1 MKRRSSDYSPT
12 LYVYTAAT
20 IVAGVAALTWAAL
33 SLPIDERISLT
44 SGGGREGVLLGLVF
58 WIAIGLLGG
67 LRVERLHG
75 HGVLTF
81 HYPFII
87 AATALGGPVA
97 GALVALISTIER
109 RELRDVPWFGVLAN
123 HAALT
128 LAAICGG
135 VTMGVVR
142 ETFTTLAAT
151 QAQAVELT
159 AIVLGSLVIGTVA
172 TALAAGTVILRD
184 RLGVAEAL
192 RVYDMGFR
200 TTSAAEVV
208 LGWLLWLTFTTVGW
222 WAALICAIL
231 VLAVWSSHDAREVAR
246 HDAMT
251 GLLSRAGFDVRLA
264 EALDAI
270 QRRGQSAALLAVDLD
285 GFKGVNDQYGHA
297 VGDDVI
303 REVGSRLRAS
313 IRLTD
318 SAVRRGGDEFGV
330 LLADMPD
337 RETARELSTRIHEAI
352 CAPIVVEGRT
362 IRVGASIGVTFI
374 EPTVRPP
381 TIGRLHDLTDRLMYT
396 AKQGGGGLRFDE
408 PWGVAERDRPI

>member
-1 MKRRSSDYSPT
+1 MKRRSSDYSLL
-12 LYVYTAAT
+12 LYGYTAAT
-20 IVAGVAALTWAAL
+20 IAAGALALVWAA
-33 SLPIDERISLT
+33 SSFPVAQPITLFPD
-44 SGGGREGVLLGLVF
+44 GGRFGVPLGLLF
-58 WIAIGLLGG
+58 WIAVGLLGG

-87 AATALGGPVA
+87 AATALGGPLA

-128 LAAICGG
+128 LAAVCGG
-135 VTMGVVR
+135 VTMTTVR
-142 ETFTTLAAT
+142 QGLTTLAAT
-151 QAQAVELT
+151 DGQTIELIT
-159 AIVLGSLVIGTVA
+159 IVLGSLVIGTIA

-184 RLGVAEAL
+184 RLAWSEAL

-200 TTSAAEVV
+200 ATSAAEVV
-208 LGWLLWLTFTTVGW
+208 LGWLLWLTFSTVGW
-222 WAALICAIL
+222 WAALICALL
-231 VLAVWSSHDAREVAR
+231 VLAVWSSHDAREMAR

-251 GLLSRAGFDVRLA
+251 GLLSRAGFDVRLS
-264 EALDAI
+264 EALDSI

-285 GFKGVNDQYGHA
+285 GFKAVNDQYGHA
-297 VGDDVI
+297 VGDEVI
-303 REVGSRLRAS
+303 REVGARLRAS

-337 RETARELSTRIHEAI
+337 RDMARLLSTRIHEAI
-352 CAPIVVEGRT
+352 CAPIVIEGRT
-362 IRVGASIGVTFI
+362 IQIGASIGVSFI

-396 AKQGGGGLRFDE
+396 AKQQGGGLRFDQ
-408 PWGVAERDRPI
+408 PWGAAERDGGL

>member
-1 MKRRSSDYSPT
+1 MNRRSSDYSAT
-12 LYVYTAAT
+12 LYVYTAST
-20 IVAGVAALTWAAL
+20 IVVGLASFVWAAV
-33 SLPIDERISLT
+33 SFPVDERISLT
-44 SGGGREGVLLGLVF
+44 TAGGREGVLLGLVF
-58 WIAIGLLGG
+58 WIAVGLLGG
-67 LRVERLHG
+67 LKVERLHG

-109 RELRDVPWFGVLAN
+109 RELRDVPWFGLLAN

-128 LAAICGG
+128 FAAICGG
-135 VTMGVVR
+135 VTMILVR
-142 ETFTTLAAT
+142 QGLTVLAAT
-151 QAQAVELT
+151 EAQTVELI

-172 TALAAGTVILRD
+172 TALASGTVILRD
-184 RLGVAEAL
+184 RLGVSEAM
-192 RVYDMGFR
+192 RVYDTGFR

-208 LGWLLWLTFTTVGW
+208 IGWVLWLTFSTVGW
-222 WAALICAIL
+222 WAALICAVL
-231 VLAVWSSHDAREVAR
+231 VLSLWSGHDAREIAR

-251 GLLSRAGFDVRLA
+251 GLLSRAGFDARLT

-285 GFKGVNDQYGHA
+285 GFKAINDKHGHA
-297 VGDDVI
+297 VGDDV
-303 REVGSRLRAS
+303 

-337 RETARELSTRIHEAI
+337 RETARQLSIRIHEAI
-352 CAPIVVEGRT
+352 CSPIAVDGGA
-362 IRVGASIGVTFI
+362 IRVGASIGVAYI
-374 EPTVRPP
+374 EPSTRSPS
-381 TIGRLHDLTDRLMYT
+381 IGRLHDLTDRLMYV
-396 AKQGGGGLRFDE
+396 AKRQGGGLRFDE
-408 PWGVAERDRPI
+408 SWTAANRDATA

>member
-1 MKRRSSDYSPT
+1 MNRRSSDYSAT

-20 IVAGVAALTWAAL
+20 IVAGLSSFVWAAV
-33 SLPIDERISLT
+33 SFPVDERISLT
-44 SGGGREGVLLGLVF
+44 TAGGREGVLLGLVF
-58 WIAIGLLGG
+58 WIAVGLLGG
-67 LRVERLHG
+67 RKVERLHG

-97 GALVALISTIER
+97 GDLVALISTIER
-109 RELRDVPWFGVLAN
+109 RELRDVPWFGMLSN

-128 LAAICGG
+128 FAAICGG
-135 VTMGVVR
+135 VAMILVR
-142 ETFTTLAAT
+142 QGLTVLAAT
-151 QAQAVELT
+151 EAQTVELI
-159 AIVLGSLVIGTVA
+159 AIVLGSIVIGTVA
-172 TALAAGTVILRD
+172 TALASGTVILRD
-184 RLGVAEAL
+184 RLGVSEAM
-192 RVYDMGFR
+192 RVYDTGFR

-208 LGWLLWLTFTTVGW
+208 IGWVLWLTFSTVGW

-231 VLAVWSSHDAREVAR
+231 VLSLWSGHDAREIAR

-251 GLLSRAGFDVRLA
+251 GLLSRAGFDARLT

-285 GFKGVNDQYGHA
+285 GFKAINDKHGHA

-303 REVGSRLRAS
+303 REVGARLRAS

-337 RETARELSTRIHEAI
+337 RETARQLSIRIHEAI
-352 CAPIVVEGRT
+352 CAPIAVDGGA
-362 IRVGASIGVTFI
+362 IRVGASIGVAYI
-374 EPTVRPP
+374 EPSTRSPS
-381 TIGRLHDLTDRLMYT
+381 IGRLHDLTDRLMYV
-396 AKQGGGGLRFDE
+396 AKRHGGGLRFDE
-408 PWGVAERDRPI
+408 SWTAANRDATA